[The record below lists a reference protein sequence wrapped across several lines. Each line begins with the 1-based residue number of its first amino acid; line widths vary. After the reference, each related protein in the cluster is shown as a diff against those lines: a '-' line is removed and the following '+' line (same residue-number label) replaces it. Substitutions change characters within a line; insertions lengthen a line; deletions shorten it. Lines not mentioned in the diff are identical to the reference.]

1 MILTILNFEDSNVYQ
16 IDMTTI
22 SIWDELWTSED
33 YEDFLNDN
41 EFKLSNIEWMVGK
54 DTEILNLKTPEIWD
68 GTQWIKT

>member
-16 IDMTTI
+16 IDMTTV

-54 DTEILNLKTPEIWD
+54 KTEILNMKYN
-68 GTQWIKT
+68 G

>member
-22 SIWDELWTSED
+22 PIWDELWTSED

-54 DTEILNLKTPEIWD
+54 DTEILNLKTPEMWD

>member
-22 SIWDELWTSED
+22 PIWDELWTSED

-54 DTEILNLKTPEIWD
+54 NTEILNMEYN
-68 GTQWIKT
+68 G

>member
-22 SIWDELWTSED
+22 PIWDELWTSED

>member
-16 IDMTTI
+16 IDMTTV

-54 DTEILNLKTPEIWD
+54 DTQILNMKYD
-68 GTQWIKT
+68 G

>member
-16 IDMTTI
+16 IDMRVV

-33 YEDFLNDN
+33 YEDFLTDN

-54 DTEILNLKTPEIWD
+54 DTEILNMKYNA
-68 GTQWIKT
+68 